1 MADYENILVETHGR
15 VGLIRLNRPAALNAL
30 CDALVRELGTQLRLF
45 DADKGIGCIII
56 TGSDRAFA
64 AGADI
69 AEFARERSNSTQA
82 RVYGEAIDRGMQAV
96 RTSVHPTLAMIQGA
110 CVGGGLELA
119 AVCDM
124 RICSESSRFGV
135 PVKNLGLV
143 MGLGE
148 LQGLIGL
155 VGRARALEIVLEG
168 RVFGAAE
175 AKEMGLVNRV
185 VPDSELAAECAAAVA
200 RIASGAPLVARWHKA
215 FANRL
220 ADPRPLEP
228 DELALNHACFDT
240 EYFQIGYQAFLAKKT
255 PSFEGR

>member
-1 MADYENILVETHGR
+1 MSGAILLQREGVVATIVLSHPGR
-15 VGLIRLNRPAALNAL
+15 LNAL
-30 CDALVRELGTQLRLF
+30 SLPMWRAVASTIETLNADPSLRCVVLRG
-45 DADKGIGCIII
+45 DG
-56 TGSDRAFA
+56 DRAFA

-220 ADPRPLEP
+220 ADPHPLEP
-228 DELALNHACFDT
+228 DELAQNHACFDT
-240 EYFQIGYQAFLAKKT
+240 EDFQIGYQAFLAKKT

>member
-1 MADYENILVETHGR
+1 MSGQILLQREGVVATIVLSHPGR
-15 VGLIRLNRPAALNAL
+15 LNAL
-30 CDALVRELGTQLRLF
+30 SLPMWRAVASTIETLNTDPSLRCVVLRG
-45 DADKGIGCIII
+45 DG
-56 TGSDRAFA
+56 DRAFA

-69 AEFARERSNSTQA
+69 AEFASERSNSAQA
-82 RVYGEAIDRGMQAV
+82 RIYGEAIDRGMQAV
-96 RTSVHPTLAMIQGA
+96 RTSVHPTVAMIQGA

-124 RICSESSRFGV
+124 RICGESSRFGV

-168 RVFGAAE
+168 RVFSAAE
-175 AKEMGLVNRV
+175 AKDMGLVNRV
-185 VPDSELAAECAAAVA
+185 VPDADVAAECAATVV

-228 DELALNHACFDT
+228 DELSQSHACFDT
-240 EYFQIGYQAFLAKKT
+240 EDFRIGYQAFLAKKT

>member
-1 MADYENILVETHGR
+1 MSGEILLQREGVVATIVLSHPGR
-15 VGLIRLNRPAALNAL
+15 LNAL
-30 CDALVRELGTQLRLF
+30 SLPMWRAVASTIESLNADPSLRCVVLRG
-45 DADKGIGCIII
+45 DGE
-56 TGSDRAFA
+56 RAFA

-69 AEFARERSNSTQA
+69 AEFASERSNSTQA
-82 RVYGEAIDRGMQAV
+82 RVYGDAIDRGMQAV

-124 RICSESSRFGV
+124 RICGESSRFGV

-175 AKEMGLVNRV
+175 AKDMGLVNRV
-185 VPDSELAAECAAAVA
+185 VPDAELAAECAATVA

-220 ADPRPLEP
+220 ADPRPLQD
-228 DELALNHACFDT
+228 DELAQNHACFDT
-240 EYFQIGYQAFLAKKT
+240 EDFRIGYQAFLAKKT
-255 PSFEGR
+255 PTFEGR